1 MHVMACV
8 STHPRLRSDDSLPS
22 GCAQSLDTHHTC
34 PYGSMRAI
42 ALRSPLS
49 LLLYPGGLTSGGVPG
64 MMKTEMVQA
73 FESREGSDWVLSLAS
88 PQEVRASRLH
98 WAPQPND
105 AVFRGLRLQLRAM
118 QDQRAI
124 LEMLV
129 S

>member
-1 MHVMACV
+1 MRLSPRATRPLSKLTAQLTALKVILGIRTESTLWCV
-8 STHPRLRSDDSLPS
+8 SNHPRLRSDDSLPS

-88 PQEVRASRLH
+88 PQEVRANR
-98 WAPQPND
+98 
-105 AVFRGLRLQLRAM
+105 
-118 QDQRAI
+118 
-124 LEMLV
+124 
-129 S
+129 